1 MLLCY
6 TESNYFQCHR
16 NENARSGAVTDVK
29 RPYHRIEKGETMRDA
44 TPTLARRTD
53 AEAAFREHTRRD
65 ALRWLST
72 QLRWERT
79 LDRLRSDDEDQSAEA
94 A

>member
-1 MLLCY
+1 
-6 TESNYFQCHR
+6 
-16 NENARSGAVTDVK
+16 
-29 RPYHRIEKGETMRDA
+29 MRDA
-44 TPTLARRTD
+44 TPTIVQRTA
-53 AEAAFREHTRRD
+53 AEADFREHSRRD

-79 LDRLRSDDEDQSAEA
+79 LDRLRSDDGEQSVQA

>member
-1 MLLCY
+1 M
-6 TESNYFQCHR
+6 N
-16 NENARSGAVTDVK
+16 

-44 TPTLARRTD
+44 TPTLARRS
-53 AEAAFREHTRRD
+53 AEAAFREHSRRD

-79 LDRLRSDDEDQSAEA
+79 LDRLRSDDGEQSAQA

>member
-1 MLLCY
+1 MRTLSPALLL
-6 TESNYFQCHR
+6 TN
-16 NENARSGAVTDVK
+16 

-44 TPTLARRTD
+44 TPTVARRTA
-53 AEAAFREHTRRD
+53 AEASFREHSRRD

-79 LDRLRSDDEDQSAEA
+79 LDRLRSDDGEQSAQA

>member
-1 MLLCY
+1 
-6 TESNYFQCHR
+6 
-16 NENARSGAVTDVK
+16 VK

-53 AEAAFREHTRRD
+53 AEAAFREHSRRD

-79 LDRLRSDDEDQSAEA
+79 LDRLRSDGGEQDAQA